1 MKIFPLWLKSK
12 VGVIGWTG
20 GFCAV
25 FAAVFALYRLPLR
38 AVAYPAALC
47 AVLGLCLLAA
57 DWSRTLRLHRLLRQI
72 RDADDV
78 ILAELPAPSSPEERD
93 LREIL
98 ALLARQQKDALALQ
112 SAHYRDRMEYY
123 TVWAHQIK
131 TPIAAMKLRLQ
142 QADSPLARQLSADLL
157 RVEQYVEMAMNF
169 LRLDSGVNDFVIAE
183 YPLAPIVRQAVK
195 RFSGEFIL
203 KGLRL
208 ELAPI
213 SLTAVTDEKWLGFV
227 IEQLLSNAL
236 KYTPSGSVTVAQEEP
251 GTLLIRDTGI
261 GIDPADLPLVT
272 ERGYTGENGRL
283 DRGASGIGLF
293 LCREI
298 CRRLG
303 HGLTLESVPG
313 RGTTVRLTFRRPSA
327 GPE

>member
-1 MKIFPLWLKSK
+1 MKIISLWLKSK
-12 VGVIGWTG
+12 AAIIGWTA
-20 GFCAV
+20 GFCAI
-25 FAAVFALYRLPLR
+25 FAAVFALYHLPLR

-57 DWSRTLRLHRLLRQI
+57 DWSRTFRLHRLLRQI
-72 RDADDV
+72 RAADDV
-78 ILAELPAPSSPEERD
+78 TLAELPAPASPEERG
-93 LREIL
+93 LREIID
-98 ALLARQQKDALALQ
+98 LLARQQKDALALQ

-183 YPLAPIVRQAVK
+183 YPLEPIVRQAVK

-213 SLTAVTDEKWLGFV
+213 GFTAVTDEKWLGFV

-236 KYTPSGSVTVAQEEP
+236 KYTPSGSVTVGVEEP
-251 GTLLIRDTGI
+251 GTLFIRDTGI

-283 DRGASGIGLF
+283 DRSASGIGLF

-298 CRRLG
+298 CRQLG
-303 HGLTLESVPG
+303 HGLTLESAPG
-313 RGTTVRLTFRRPSA
+313 RGTTVRMTFRRPSA